1 MLMREGNMGDKY
13 EETRHNIGWMAAD
26 RIQANPELQFDQWQ
40 SRYSGMIAK
49 GVNPKDGCT
58 LWVLKPLTFMNLSG
72 CSVATAAEGLGL
84 GLGDIC
90 VMHDDIDLAPGR
102 VKMKRLSLIHISEPT
117 RLLSISYAVFCLKKK
132 KKTTKTTNN
141 DYLHI

>member
-102 VKMKRLSLIHISEPT
+102 VKMKRGGSTAGHNGLKSINAELSGSGEWDW
-117 RLLSISYAVFCLKKK
+117 RDFGGDKC
-132 KKTTKTTNN
+132 
-141 DYLHI
+141 D